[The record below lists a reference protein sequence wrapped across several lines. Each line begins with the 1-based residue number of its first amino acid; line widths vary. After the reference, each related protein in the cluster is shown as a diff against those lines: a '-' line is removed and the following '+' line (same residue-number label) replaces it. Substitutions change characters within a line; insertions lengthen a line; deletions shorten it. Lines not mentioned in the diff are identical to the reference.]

1 MTISPDE
8 MMTRLGVFSP
18 LYVADEASIFG
29 VRNDQEGGMFFAIDR
44 ARGNFRWRIDCPAGW
59 VLAPPLIRGG
69 LLIAGTSVADMNR
82 SESEGQYATVNWR
95 RSGAVFAFG
104 VDDGEVRFSDMRTGV
119 VRETPVAE
127 GDTLIVRGEIRL
139 GGFRNDEPWSS
150 SAEVES
156 RFALPSGRLIGRRA
170 RGDVRPEDFP
180 GEPPPEAWG

>member
-18 LYVADEASIFG
+18 LHVVDETSIFG
-29 VRNDQEGGMFFAIDR
+29 VINDQERGLFFAIDR
-44 ARGNFRWRIDCPAGW
+44 ASGNFRWRTGSPAGW
-59 VLAPPLIRGG
+59 VLAPPLILSG
-69 LLIAGTSVADMNR
+69 LLIAGTSIADMNR
-82 SESEGQYATVNWR
+82 SESGGEYATVNWR

-180 GEPPPEAWG
+180 DELPPEKWD